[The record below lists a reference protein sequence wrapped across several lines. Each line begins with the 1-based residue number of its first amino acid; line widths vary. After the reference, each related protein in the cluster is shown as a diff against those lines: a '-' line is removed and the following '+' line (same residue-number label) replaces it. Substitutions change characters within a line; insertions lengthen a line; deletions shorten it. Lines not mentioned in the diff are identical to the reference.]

1 MRVKVLGSGASEGFP
16 AIFCNCD
23 SCRKARDAGG
33 KNIRTRSQFYVDD
46 DLMIDFGDDTF
57 YHSLKENINLS
68 KMKYLLITHSHIDH
82 FNPTIFRY
90 RGGFY
95 ATVLLENI
103 LNVYSTPSVKE
114 IYDQMERGKPM
125 DEVKN
130 KIEFNTPTEFMP
142 FSNDD
147 YKVHTLLAK
156 HMKDEKCYMY
166 VVEKGG
172 RRVLFGTDSG
182 YYPDETFE
190 YLKDMRLDLVF
201 LDCTFG
207 FTSYGIDSNHMG
219 FSENLEV
226 KERFYKNK
234 TADDST
240 VFVSHHFTH
249 VCNSTHEELCDE
261 LEKHGFMASYDG
273 MLFEI

>member
-1 MRVKVLGSGASEGFP
+1 MRIKVLGSGASEGFP

-23 SCRKARDAGG
+23 SCIKAREAGG

-57 YHSLKENINLS
+57 YHSLNENIILS

-82 FNPTIFRY
+82 YNPTIFRY
-90 RGGFY
+90 RGGFF
-95 ATVLLENI
+95 ATVLYENI
-103 LNVYSTPSVKE
+103 LNVYSTPAIKE
-114 IYDQMERGKPM
+114 IYDQMGRGKPA

-130 KIEFNTPTEFMP
+130 KIEFNTLTEFVP
-142 FSNDD
+142 FSKDN
-147 YKVHTLLAK
+147 YKIHTLLAR
-156 HMKDEKCYMY
+156 HMKNEKCYMY

-172 RRVLFGTDSG
+172 KCVLFGNDSG

-190 YLKDMRLDLVF
+190 YLKGMHLNLVF

-207 FTSYGIDSNHMG
+207 FISYGIDSSHMG
-219 FSENLEV
+219 FPENLKV
-226 KERFYKNK
+226 KERFYKNE

-240 VFVSHHFTH
+240 IFVSHHFAH
-249 VCNSTHEELCDE
+249 GCNSTHEELCDGM
-261 LEKHGFMASYDG
+261 EKHGFMVSYDG

>member
-1 MRVKVLGSGASEGFP
+1 MRIKVLGSGASEGFP

-23 SCRKARDAGG
+23 SCIKAREAGG

-57 YHSLKENINLS
+57 YHSLNENIILS

-82 FNPTIFRY
+82 YNPTIFRY

-95 ATVLLENI
+95 ATVLCENI
-103 LNVYSTPSVKE
+103 LNVYSTPAVKE
-114 IYDQMERGKPM
+114 IYDHMDRGKPA

-130 KIEFNTPTEFMP
+130 KIEFNILTEFVP
-142 FSNDD
+142 FSTDH
-147 YKVHTLLAK
+147 YKIHTLLAR
-156 HMKDEKCYMY
+156 HMKNEKCYMY
-166 VVEKGG
+166 VVEKCGK
-172 RRVLFGTDSG
+172 RVLFGNDSG

-190 YLKDMRLDLVF
+190 YLKGVHLDLIF
-201 LDCTFG
+201 LDCTYG
-207 FTSYGIDSNHMG
+207 LLSYGINNSHMG
-219 FSENLEV
+219 FPENLMV
-226 KERFYKNK
+226 KERFYQNG

-249 VCNSTHEELCDE
+249 ICKSTHEELCE
-261 LEKHGFMASYDG
+261 GIEKHGFMVSYDG